1 VAPAAAAAPVGS
13 EKEQAQA
20 GWVAVMEEVAWA
32 ISEAGDYNRPPSP
45 YTLQYPVTYCHPGYS
60 AMPQGLAPAASMPQ
74 AATSSDVAAAAAAM
88 GQEGGMPVTGGL
100 ADLRSPASQQQ
111 QQQQAA
117 AMAGLPYLTQAYQ
130 QQYAQGLQLSR
141 SATPDKP
148 RWRDGMAIDV
158 PTAHLALQVLQHLGE
173 PARRC

>member
-1 VAPAAAAAPVGS
+1 
-13 EKEQAQA
+13 
-20 GWVAVMEEVAWA
+20 
-32 ISEAGDYNRPPSP
+32 
-45 YTLQYPVTYCHPGYS
+45 
-60 AMPQGLAPAASMPQ
+60 
-74 AATSSDVAAAAAAM
+74 
-88 GQEGGMPVTGGL
+88 MPVTGGL